1 MTEAD
6 GKYGEELRSALCAA
20 ADVVVPVGD
29 GLEKIRTR
37 TARRLHALDWAQ
49 GYFPYVP
56 QRSVYRLRMAGSWLA
71 AAAAG
76 RGDLGGSL
84 RAARDR
90 MGLKPGH
97 HNRKPAQWLR
107 PALAAAGALVIVVAI
122 ALAIPRLRDNVAAQ
136 IEGNNSSAGTSRTAN
151 AAGGPGGGS
160 LASESSQQL
169 KNGIL
174 PPLGTKRDPS
184 CSQATSSSGG
194 SGRSGGSGGGASSSG
209 GGTGT
214 TTPSGYPPPE
224 TGPTG
229 ATPGLEGGGG
239 NVGAG
244 GDVDADSA
252 RLMLDMPNPDGSSS
266 FTTYPAPCAPDSTPT
281 TRSVTTPV
289 TTPGTTPP
297 TTPTSTSPTTPIS
310 TPPTT
315 PISTPPSTPPT
326 TPPTSP
332 TGDGGGSTAPG
343 PGPGPSQTASP
354 G

>member
-29 GLEKIRTR
+29 GLEKIRAR

-49 GYFPYVP
+49 GYLPYVP

-76 RGDLGGSL
+76 RADLGGSL

-136 IEGNNSSAGTSRTAN
+136 IEGNNSSAGTSRPAN

-160 LASESSQQL
+160 LASDSSQQL
-169 KNGIL
+169 KSGIL
-174 PPLGTKRDPS
+174 PALGTKKDPS
-184 CSQATSSSGG
+184 CSQAASSSSG
-194 SGRSGGSGGGASSSG
+194 SGGSSGGASPSG

-214 TTPSGYPPPE
+214 ATQPGYPPPE

-252 RLMLDMPNPDGSSS
+252 RLMLDMPNPDGSTSS
-266 FTTYPAPCAPDSTPT
+266 VTTYPAPCAPNSTPT
-281 TRSVTTPV
+281 TRSVTTPP
-289 TTPGTTPP
+289 TTPGTTPVTTPP
-297 TTPTSTSPTTPIS
+297 TTPATSPGTTPVTTPPTS

-315 PISTPPSTPPT
+315 PPT
-326 TPPTSP
+326 STPPTSP

-343 PGPGPSQTASP
+343 PGPGPTQTASP

>member
-71 AAAAG
+71 TAAAG
-76 RGDLGGSL
+76 RADLGGSL

-122 ALAIPRLRDNVAAQ
+122 ALAIPRLRENVAAQ
-136 IEGNNSSAGTSRTAN
+136 IEDNSSAGTSQSAN
-151 AAGGPGGGS
+151 AAGGPSGGS
-160 LASESSQQL
+160 PASAGSQQL
-169 KNGIL
+169 KNGMIL
-174 PPLGTKRDPS
+174 PALGTKKDPS
-184 CSQATSSSGG
+184 CSQAASSSSG
-194 SGRSGGSGGGASSSG
+194 SGGSGGSGGGASPSG

-214 TTPSGYPPPE
+214 TTQSGYPPPE

-266 FTTYPAPCAPDSTPT
+266 VTTYPAPCAPNSTPT
-281 TRSVTTPV
+281 TRSVTTPP
-289 TTPGTTPP
+289 TTPG
-297 TTPTSTSPTTPIS
+297 S
-310 TPPTT
+310 TPPTSPTST
-315 PISTPPSTPPT
+315 PPSTPPTSTPPSTPPT

-332 TGDGGGSTAPG
+332 SGDGGGSTAPG